1 MFFSARARHCR
12 AIALQKSFGSTQSI
26 SVGPLAAWNRHP
38 RSLRCRPNGHLA
50 KKRRRPRCR
59 PSPQRWLPTS
69 ESPFARS
76 SCDGS
81 ISRSIRKKRKSTN
94 RAPLG
99 SRRLLEA
106 PCRATLSAP
115 GAARA
120 SDAHRRSRRRV
131 CRALCIAASTFHPPA
146 LAAQIDSSS
155 PAAVAAISTD
165 SAPARSRDGR
175 FVEVTKQQA
184 EALREAASKKKLPT
198 PPPGSDLE
206 QMLSAGG
213 GGSTDP
219 RAHAR

>member
-1 MFFSARARHCR
+1 ML
-12 AIALQKSFGSTQSI
+12 I
-26 SVGPLAAWNRHP
+26 VGR
-38 RSLRCRPNGHLA
+38 GV
-50 KKRRRPRCR
+50 
-59 PSPQRWLPTS
+59 
-69 ESPFARS
+69 
-76 SCDGS
+76 
-81 ISRSIRKKRKSTN
+81 
-94 RAPLG
+94 
-99 SRRLLEA
+99 
-106 PCRATLSAP
+106 
-115 GAARA
+115 
-120 SDAHRRSRRRV
+120 V
-131 CRALCIAASTFHPPA
+131 CALCIAASTFHPPA

-184 EALREAASKKKLPT
+184 EALREAASKEKLPT